1 MKPLDDNSSL
11 NAPQAQKLNLQTLMT
26 LLRQNKR
33 MFVTVFLFVWLL
45 TSVYTMVGYKPSY
58 VSSGMVMIKDTALT
72 AKYVTAD
79 SYEMT
84 AAQST
89 SSVMNTMGLLK
100 TTIFMENL
108 YHFFQTR
115 HPEVL
120 DKEKIKTSAEWE
132 KFFGSG
138 SKFIKYSN
146 LPGTDLISFEFKW
159 ENPDIAKEGLDVIL
173 NTFRESSLDI
183 NRTEQHER
191 RRYLTQQ
198 ITDIEQKLV
207 LVQEQSSKF
216 QAQHGVVNSAEENIN
231 LTKAKMDIK
240 TSLAMTNAEA
250 VGKNSQVR
258 GYKSL
263 LGMNTRDALRA
274 AGLGRNET
282 LAKLQTELYTAQSER
297 ASLLTKYT
305 EQSVKVQEV
314 NNHIAELQTSIQRE
328 TTRSVGHHGA
338 GNTQAISDETRGNA
352 VGDMVSA
359 ATEADQLNSKNRILS
374 SYLQQLE
381 ARAKALPQIEAKMA
395 NYEMEESA
403 LNTSLKTLK
412 EKELDAQL
420 KETQSL
426 SNVFI
431 VDQPRVPIEASFPR
445 MPHLL
450 FFDFILGLACATAS
464 LLLKRNKT
472 ANDMGIDDLK
482 KMLANQFQN
491 DVPVG
496 APIPNGNGSNGK
508 THKSLVERV

>member
-1 MKPLDDNSSL
+1 MKPLEDNSSL
-11 NAPQAQKLNLQTLMT
+11 NTSQAQKLNLQTLMT

-33 MFVTVFLFVWLL
+33 LFVTVFLFVWLL
-45 TSVYTMVGYKPSY
+45 TSVYTLVGYKPTY

-100 TTIFMENL
+100 TTIFMDNL
-108 YHFFQTR
+108 YHYFQTR

-120 DKEKIKTSAEWE
+120 EKEKIKTTADWE

-138 SKFIKYSN
+138 SKFIKYAN
-146 LPGTDLISFEFKW
+146 LPGTDMISFEFKW
-159 ENPDIAKEGLDVIL
+159 EDPEIAKEGLEVIL
-173 NTFRESSLDI
+173 NTFRDASLGI

-191 RRYLTQQ
+191 SRYLAQQ
-198 ITDIEQKLV
+198 ISDIEQKLV
-207 LVQEQSSKF
+207 LVQEQSSQFK
-216 QAQHGVVNSAEENIN
+216 AQHGVVNSAEENIN

-240 TSLAMTNAEA
+240 TSLAMTSAEA

-263 LGMNTRDALRA
+263 LGMNASDALRA

-282 LAKLQTELYTAQSER
+282 LAKLQSELYTAQSER

-314 NNHIAELQTSIQRE
+314 NNHIAELQASIQKE
-328 TTRSVGHHGA
+328 TTRSVGRHGSA
-338 GNTQAISDETRGNA
+338 NVQAISDETRGHA

-359 ATEADQLNSKNRILS
+359 ATEAEQLNSKNRILS
-374 SYLQQLE
+374 SYLHQLE
-381 ARAKALPQIEAKMA
+381 SRAKALPQIEAKLA

-403 LNTSLKTLK
+403 LNSSLKTLK

-420 KETQSL
+420 KESQSL

-431 VDQPRVPIEASFPR
+431 VDSPRLPIEASFPR
-445 MPHLL
+445 QPHLL
-450 FFDFILGLACATAS
+450 FFDFILGLACGVAS
-464 LLLKRNKT
+464 VLLKRSNSS
-472 ANDMGIDDLK
+472 NGLGVDDLK
-482 KMLANQFQN
+482 KMFATQFQN
-491 DVPVG
+491 DGPVS
-496 APIPNGNGSNGK
+496 AAIPNGNGSNGK
-508 THKSLVERV
+508 TNKSLV